1 MENKNKL
8 TNLEKVVTS
17 STDDET
23 LFEIQSKVA
32 SEEKGYKKLTLGQ
45 FSKKVAKEAVKNTL
59 DKNSN

>member
-1 MENKNKL
+1 MKNKNKL

-32 SEEKGYKKLTLGQ
+32 SEKGYKKLTLGQ